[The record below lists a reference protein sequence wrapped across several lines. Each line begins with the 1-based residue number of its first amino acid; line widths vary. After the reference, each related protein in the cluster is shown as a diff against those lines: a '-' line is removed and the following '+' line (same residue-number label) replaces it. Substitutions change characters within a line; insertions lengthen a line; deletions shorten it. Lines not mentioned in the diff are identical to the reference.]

1 MDNEK
6 NKMKMKMKKNK
17 MKMKRAGLPSINV
30 FPYKCSYYHVTRF
43 CKGLIQVP
51 VKPWEILSEDLF
63 KICQSCYCA
72 Y

>member
-30 FPYKCSYYHVTRF
+30 FPYKCSYYLN
-43 CKGLIQVP
+43 CCQ
-51 VKPWEILSEDLF
+51 ILYSYATDPKSGSSTYFFLGGG
-63 KICQSCYCA
+63 
-72 Y
+72 